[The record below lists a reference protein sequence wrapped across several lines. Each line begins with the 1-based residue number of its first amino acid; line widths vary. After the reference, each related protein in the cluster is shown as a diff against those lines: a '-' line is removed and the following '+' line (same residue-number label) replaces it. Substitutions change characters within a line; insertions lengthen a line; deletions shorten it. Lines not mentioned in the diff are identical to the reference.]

1 MTETT
6 DSKFDAHYDAMLPF
20 LKEFEGESDRASI
33 VLGAA
38 RLDLALEGL
47 LRRALL
53 PPASGSDDSL
63 LDVERA
69 RQLVSRHM
77 ISEDFKAFHD
87 ASTYRVP
94 EGLPG
99 DFRIAV
105 AGMMLR
111 LETQAKDVRSL
122 AI

>member
-6 DSKFDAHYDAMLPF
+6 DSEFDAHYDAMLPF

-63 LDVERA
+63 LDVERPLGTFSA
-69 RQLVSRHM
+69 RIEACYRLGLIDRPFRDALDLVRRM
-77 ISEDFKAFHD
+77 RNDCAQ
-87 ASTYRVP
+87 
-94 EGLPG
+94 
-99 DFRIAV
+99 
-105 AGMMLR
+105 AGWL
-111 LETQAKDVRSL
+111 
-122 AI
+122 